1 MKAIRQWPLVQGSEG
16 LTVGAGRIHGL
27 SVGDELLLLN
37 SPADGNDDAVARVRI
52 DDVQSLSSTVS
63 IAGDAFVVIP
73 DFAHARQVAKSLNF
87 GLTVARPETAALK
100 PELRQ
105 LVEATLD
112 HLEKEENSGLRLQ
125 LVAPGGTG

>member
-1 MKAIRQWPLVQGSEG
+1 M
-16 LTVGAGRIHGL
+16 
-27 SVGDELLLLN
+27 
-37 SPADGNDDAVARVRI
+37 
-52 DDVQSLSSTVS
+52 
-63 IAGDAFVVIP
+63 
-73 DFAHARQVAKSLNF
+73 NF

-125 LVAPGGTG
+125 LVAPGEPADLQFATPHS